1 MIKVK
6 AVEINTI
13 RKRNIIFLI
22 SLTFLAFLTVLAMNL
37 TDYDPAKAIVSVP
50 KALIW
55 MFTGFIPN
63 KDSLAKLP
71 DIISKMIETIF
82 LSITATTTASIF
94 SLIFSLFGSETTKIN
109 NILTVVVRFIAS
121 IFRNV
126 PDVVWSMILLFSFGQ
141 NILTGYFAL
150 FFVTFGTLTRAFI
163 EAIDESSYEV
173 VEALQ
178 TTGASYFQV
187 VAQGVIPSTFP
198 QILSWILFMIETNIR
213 SSALIGLLT
222 GTGIGFLFNIYYKT
236 MQYNIAGLV
245 VIAMIISVLIIETLS
260 NYIRRVIL

>member
-1 MIKVK
+1 MIKARAIEVN
-6 AVEINTI
+6 VG
-13 RKRNIIFLI
+13 RRRNIIFLLV
-22 SLTFLAFLTVLAMNL
+22 LTFLSFLTVLAMNL
-37 TDYDPAKAIVSVP
+37 TEYDPVKAVTAIP
-50 KALIW
+50 KAMTW
-55 MFTGFIPN
+55 MITGFIPN
-63 KDSLAKLP
+63 KAALEKLP

-82 LSITATTTASIF
+82 LAITATTTASIF
-94 SLIFSLFGSETTKIN
+94 AILFSLLGSETTKIN

-150 FFVTFGTLTRAFI
+150 FFVTFGTLTRAFV

-187 VAQGVIPSTFP
+187 VAQGVIPSTLP

>member
-1 MIKVK
+1 MIKAK
-6 AVEINTI
+6 TMEINVV
-13 RKRNIIFLI
+13 RRRNIIFLLV
-22 SLTFLAFLTVLAMNL
+22 LTFLSFLTVIAMNL
-37 TDYDPAKAIVSVP
+37 TEYDPIKAITSVP
-50 KALIW
+50 KALTW
-55 MFTGFIPN
+55 MVTGFMPN
-63 KDSLAKLP
+63 KVSLAKLP

-82 LSITATTTASIF
+82 LAITATTTAGI
-94 SLIFSLFGSETTKIN
+94 LALLFSLFGSETTKVN

-141 NILTGYFAL
+141 NVLTGYFAL

-163 EAIDESSYEV
+163 ETIDESGYEV

-178 TTGASYFQV
+178 TTGASYFQI
-187 VAQGVIPSTFP
+187 VAQGVIPSTLP

-245 VIAMIISVLIIETLS
+245 VMAMIISVLIIETLS